1 MLRDIHRYLQYDP
14 KNIKK
19 KYLNLDHITLFDS
32 GPSLMMFRTYDLV
45 DSIIKTHLNVKQNKR
60 KWIENK
66 LEICCTWQIV
76 PSIVLT

>member
-19 KYLNLDHITLFDS
+19 HLNLDHITLFDL

-45 DSIIKTHLNVKQNKR
+45 YSIIKIHLNIKPHKR
-60 KWIENK
+60 KWIDNK
-66 LEICCTWQIV
+66 LEICCT
-76 PSIVLT
+76 